1 MACPDGNVADVG
13 ISCVVETAGTSS
25 GGRVSSVSVTASL
38 STSFEIGIT
47 YGRAGITA
55 GSLTSSSN
63 GNSGLLQ
70 DRFRR

>member
-25 GGRVSSVSVTASL
+25 GGRVSSVSVTASQ

-47 YGRAGITA
+47 SGR
-55 GSLTSSSN
+55 
-63 GNSGLLQ
+63 LLVH
-70 DRFRR
+70 